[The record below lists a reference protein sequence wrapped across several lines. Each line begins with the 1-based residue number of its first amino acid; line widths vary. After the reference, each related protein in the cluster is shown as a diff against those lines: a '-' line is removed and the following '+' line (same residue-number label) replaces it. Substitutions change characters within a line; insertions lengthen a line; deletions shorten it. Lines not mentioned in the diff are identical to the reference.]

1 MRRKDVVSGV
11 LLVLIGLVFLASN
24 LGTIPDVNFARLW
37 PVILVVIGA
46 GRILSPSPDENR
58 WSGMVL
64 IFIAGIFLA
73 HNYDV
78 VRLADSWP
86 LFIVGAGLSVLL
98 NASSCRTNR
107 NERKPS

>member
-11 LLVLIGLVFLASN
+11 LLVVIGLVFLASN
-24 LGTIPDVNFARLW
+24 LGTMPEVNFARLW
-37 PVILVVIGA
+37 PVILLAIGA
-46 GRILSPSPDENR
+46 GEILFPSPDENR
-58 WSGMVL
+58 WGGLVL

-78 VRLADSWP
+78 VRLRDSWP

-98 NASSCRTNR
+98 NASSSRTDR

>member
-11 LLVLIGLVFLASN
+11 LLIVIGLVFLASN
-24 LGTIPDVNFARLW
+24 LGTMPEVNFARLW
-37 PVILVVIGA
+37 PMILVVIGA
-46 GRILSPSPDENR
+46 GRILSPNPDENR
-58 WSGMVL
+58 WNGLVL

-78 VRLADSWP
+78 MRLRDSWP

-98 NASSCRTNR
+98 NVAAGRPNR

>member
-1 MRRKDVVSGV
+1 MSGV
-11 LLVLIGLVFLASN
+11 LLVVIGLVFLASN
-24 LGTIPDVNFARLW
+24 LGTVPEVNVARLW
-37 PVILVVIGA
+37 PVIVVVIGV
-46 GRILSPSPDENR
+46 GRILSPNPDENR
-58 WSGMVL
+58 WNGLVL

-78 VRLADSWP
+78 MRLRDSWP

-98 NASSCRTNR
+98 NVAAGRPNR

>member
-1 MRRKDVVSGV
+1 MRRKDVLSGV
-11 LLVLIGLVFLASN
+11 LLVVIGL
-24 LGTIPDVNFARLW
+24 
-37 PVILVVIGA
+37 
-46 GRILSPSPDENR
+46 
-58 WSGMVL
+58 VL

-78 VRLADSWP
+78 MRLRDSWP

-98 NASSCRTNR
+98 NVAAGRPNR